1 MIYSFILF
9 DTDSNY
15 IEDLG
20 IHSQYYDPRTSEGL
34 EKTSEIAGKIRDYFI
49 SKNKKVEITF
59 CGYDLNT
66 PSMTFII
73 DGVKFIIRGSS
84 DELL

>member
-1 MIYSFILF
+1 MKIYSFILF
-9 DTDSNY
+9 DAKANY

-20 IHSQYYDPRTSEGL
+20 MHSQYYDPRTSEGL
-34 EKTSEIAGKIRDYFI
+34 EKTSEIAEKIRDYFI

-66 PSMTFII
+66 PSICC
-73 DGVKFIIRGSS
+73 VV
-84 DELL
+84 